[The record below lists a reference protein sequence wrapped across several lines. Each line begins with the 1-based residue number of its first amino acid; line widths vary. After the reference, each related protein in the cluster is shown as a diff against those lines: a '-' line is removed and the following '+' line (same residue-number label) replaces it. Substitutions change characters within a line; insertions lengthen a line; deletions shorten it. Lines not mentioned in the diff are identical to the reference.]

1 MAKELKI
8 LMVDDHPS
16 MIEGYK
22 SILSFNEMGYV
33 INVVSAHNAENAYN
47 LMTNAPSIYEYDL
60 LFFDLSIPA
69 YPEKEIYSG
78 KDLAAISR
86 NYFPYAKV
94 LILTSHAEAFLL
106 HQIKNNIKPD
116 GLLLK
121 SDFTAEELLRAFE
134 FIMRGEIYNSK
145 TVLDVTREV
154 SKTKILLDSYNQQI
168 MQLLAQGMKAKN
180 IASKLGLSLSA
191 VDKRKAQIKQYF
203 DVSNGTDEDII
214 REARKNGFI

>member
-1 MAKELKI
+1 MPKEINI

-22 SILSFNEMGYV
+22 SILSFNEMGYI
-33 INVVSAHNAENAYN
+33 INVIPAHNAETAYN
-47 LMTNAPSIYEYDL
+47 LMTKADSIYEYDL
-60 LFFDLSIPA
+60 LFFDLSIPP

-86 NYFPYAKV
+86 KYFPYGKV

-145 TVLDVTREV
+145 TVLEVTKEV

-168 MQLLAQGMKAKN
+168 MQLLAQGMKARS

-191 VDKRKAQIKQYF
+191 IDKRKAQIKQYF
-203 DVSNGTDEDII
+203 DVSTGGDEDII
-214 REARKNGFI
+214 REAKKQGFI